1 MAVWYYSID
10 GAQSGPC
17 EEAQV
22 KALVGNGK
30 IKASDLVWKE
40 GTADWVPAGTV
51 AELRPASRLA
61 PLPVAPI
68 PVGAPVIAAAPVP
81 GQPIQLAYAAPTDV
95 AIPVIGHDEGPF
107 LKLGK
112 IFSVPGG
119 RWTGM
124 AIVSPRAV
132 YLMKVSKARS
142 SAAYGVG
149 GLAGILIAQAF
160 SKADDVR
167 TCSMTD
173 LPHPVRTAL
182 DPKGKRS
189 KCDAIVLPR
198 DAVSRVKK
206 GSMNNLIAFHL
217 GADRFGITTGL
228 FSGGKIK
235 RFMTESGWVLN
246 HDLTPTADPIHG
258 VGLGREFHEMGKRG
272 PGAAKRVIYAI
283 VGVLLFILVV
293 YLRTLRHY

>member
-22 KALVGNGK
+22 KALVGSGK
-30 IKASDLVWKE
+30 IKADDLVWKE

-51 AELRPASRLA
+51 VELRSATRLA

-68 PVGAPVIAAAPVP
+68 PVGAPVIAAAAVH
-81 GQPIQLAYAAPTDV
+81 GQPIQLTYAAPTV
-95 AIPVIGHDEGPF
+95 ADIPVIGHDEGPF

-124 AIVSPRAV
+124 AIVSSRAV
-132 YLMKVSKARS
+132 YLMKVSKAQS
-142 SAAYGVG
+142 GAAYGAG
-149 GLAGILIAQAF
+149 GLAGMLLAQAF
-160 SKADDVR
+160 SKVDDVR
-167 TCSMTD
+167 TCSMAD
-173 LPHPVRTAL
+173 LPHPIRVAL
-182 DPKGKRS
+182 DPKDKRG
-189 KCDAIVLPR
+189 KCDVIVLPK

-206 GSMNNLIAFHL
+206 GSINNLIAFHL
-217 GADRFGITTGL
+217 GADRFSVTTSL

-246 HDLTPTADPIHG
+246 QDLTPTADPIHG
-258 VGLGREFHEMGKRG
+258 VGLGREFHEMGTQG
-272 PGAAKRVIYAI
+272 PGTAKRVIYAI